1 MKSVITFDELD
12 AEQRLALKRRM
23 LDEELYETEGRGAS
37 YGELADAD
45 RLVTDGKLRERYEGT
60 TFVEGDFP

>member
-1 MKSVITFDELD
+1 MTFDELN
-12 AEQRLALKRRM
+12 AEQRLALKRSI

-45 RLVTDGKLRERYEGT
+45 KLVTDGKLKERYEGT
-60 TFVEGDFP
+60 EFVQNDFL

>member
-1 MKSVITFDELD
+1 MTLD
-12 AEQRLALKRRM
+12 QLSTEQKLLLKQRM
-23 LDEELYETEGRGAS
+23 LDEETYETEGRGAS

-60 TFVEGDFP
+60 EFVPEDFP